1 MRAQS
6 VIEAF
11 VAMAKDLSD
20 LTGGQE
26 REQGAPPSESS
37 PRSIR
42 ILVAE
47 DSPTNQA
54 VIRALLKKLGHP
66 ADIVANGLE
75 AVAAVR
81 ERPYDL
87 VLMDVM
93 MPEMDGIAAPRAI
106 RTLPGSAGRVP
117 VFALTAEVSAD
128 HHAIFRE
135 AGMQAVLIKPI
146 ALSALQAALAPAPSG
161 PVQAAADLPS

>member
-93 MPEMDGIAAPRAI
+93 MPEMDGLEATRRI
-106 RTLPGSAGRVP
+106 RAGRRKDIPIIAV
-117 VFALTAEVSAD
+117 TAKAMAD
-128 HHAIFRE
+128 DFERC
-135 AGMQAVLIKPI
+135 
-146 ALSALQAALAPAPSG
+146 LQAGANDYLAK
-161 PVQAAADLPS
+161 PVNVDRLVSLIRVWLPKRMGGL